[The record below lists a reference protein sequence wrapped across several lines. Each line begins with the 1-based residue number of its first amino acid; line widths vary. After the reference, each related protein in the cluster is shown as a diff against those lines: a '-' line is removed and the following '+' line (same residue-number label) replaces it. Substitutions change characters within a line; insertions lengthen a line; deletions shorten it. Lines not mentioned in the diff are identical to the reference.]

1 MKPERVFVGLGSNLG
16 DPQEQL
22 AQALRSMEQL
32 PQTRLLACSALYR
45 SAPLQANG
53 PDFLNAVAELSTE
66 FEPLPL
72 LAALQA
78 IEAAQGRQRSTLN
91 APRTLDLDLLLYG
104 QRQMDTPVLILPHP
118 RLYERAFVLRPLLEL
133 APNLVHPMR
142 GPLQALLASTLDQ
155 RLERLQPKT

>member
-16 DPQEQL
+16 DPQGQL
-22 AQALRSMEQL
+22 AQALRSMGQL
-32 PQTRLLACSALYR
+32 PQTRLLACSVFYR
-45 SAPLQANG
+45 SAPLQASG
-53 PDFLNAVAELSTE
+53 PDYLNAVAELSTE

-104 QRQMDTPVLILPHP
+104 QRQMGLPALTLPHP
-118 RLYERAFVLRPLLEL
+118 RLHERAFVLRPLLEL
-133 APNLVHPMR
+133 APDLVHPSR
-142 GPLQALLASTLDQ
+142 GPLQALLGATREQ
-155 RLERLQPKT
+155 RLERLLPKS